1 MSVKCVVLT
10 CEKYHNSRVVAI
22 DNTWGKEID
31 VIYLSDLTIEDK
43 FIGYPE
49 LPKGYENIYH
59 KYIKFFKEYNFT
71 EDWYF
76 FCDDDTYVNVDKLKT
91 LINNNNNNNNNSPIC
106 IGIVGTLNADATD
119 KYGNFTGFPLHTI
132 TGDSSYLPIR
142 YPSGGAGFLLNLSA
156 IRCIKNY
163 FNMISDFDIP
173 KCYNS
178 DVTIGFWIRNSGI
191 ELLNVDGFWWANPEG
206 LNHTDEQIKNSYTY
220 HYVSESLMY
229 ELQNKIK
236 NELYNHTS

>member
-1 MSVKCVVLT
+1 MNIKCVVLT

-31 VIYLSDLTIEDK
+31 VIYLSDINICNK

-49 LPKGYENIYH
+49 LPRGYENIYH
-59 KYIKFFKEYNFT
+59 KYIKFFKDYNFT

-76 FCDDDTYVNVDKLKT
+76 FCDDDTFVNVDKLKT
-91 LINNNNNNNNNSPIC
+91 LIMYNEFPVC
-106 IGIVGTLNADATD
+106 IGLVFPLYNRN
-119 KYGNFTGFPLHTI
+119 YNGFPI
-132 TGDSSYLPIR
+132 SGDRTHLPLD

-156 IRCIKNY
+156 IKCIKKY
-163 FNMISDFDIP
+163 FNTISDFDIP
-173 KCYNS
+173 KSYYG

-191 ELLNVDGFWWANPEG
+191 KLLNVNGFWWTNPKI

-220 HYVSESLMY
+220 HYVDELLMY
-229 ELQNKIK
+229 ELHNKIK
-236 NELYNHTS
+236 KNRIKK